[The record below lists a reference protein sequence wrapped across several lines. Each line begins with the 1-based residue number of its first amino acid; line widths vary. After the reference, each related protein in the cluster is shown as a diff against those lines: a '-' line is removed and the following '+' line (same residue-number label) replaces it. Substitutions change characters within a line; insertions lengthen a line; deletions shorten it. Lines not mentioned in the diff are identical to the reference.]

1 MTISSVDRVRLEAL
15 LGMLGSPHA
24 GERDNA
30 AQLVEQFRAKRGL
43 TWADVLGRQRLTDIP
58 PNLQGHRPNQDPA
71 SLPAIIQIGNA
82 PGDTVWRWSMMAG
95 LVAVGSMSFVSL
107 MRQPAAQMMTVD
119 TAMDGRCA
127 AGQADCAPPA
137 KPAEETK
144 PQPPLAAPVDLPP
157 FAQGLADRKVSDT
170 WRKSTLPGLCAGRF
184 SPEQNELKSACLTA
198 RKLLTKFDQRLRTDP
213 EYRRGWNAPP
223 A

>member
-30 AQLVEQFRAKRGL
+30 AQLVEQFRAKHGVS
-43 TWADVLGRQRLTDIP
+43 WADVLGRQRLTEIP
-58 PNLQGHRPNQDPA
+58 PNFQGHRPNHDPA

-82 PGDTVWRWSMMAG
+82 PRDTVWRWSMMIG

-107 MRQPAAQMMTVD
+107 MRQPAAQIMTVD
-119 TAMDGRCA
+119 AAMDGRCA
-127 AGQADCAPPA
+127 AGTAECAPTANPSEA
-137 KPAEETK
+137 IK
-144 PQPPLAAPVDLPP
+144 PPLSVAAPVVLPP
-157 FAQGLADRKVSDT
+157 FTQGTADRKVAET
-170 WRKSTLPGLCAGRF
+170 WRKSPLPGLCNGHFGPDQA
-184 SPEQNELKSACLTA
+184 ELKSACLTA
-198 RKLLTKFDQRLRTDP
+198 RKLLAKFDQRLRTDP